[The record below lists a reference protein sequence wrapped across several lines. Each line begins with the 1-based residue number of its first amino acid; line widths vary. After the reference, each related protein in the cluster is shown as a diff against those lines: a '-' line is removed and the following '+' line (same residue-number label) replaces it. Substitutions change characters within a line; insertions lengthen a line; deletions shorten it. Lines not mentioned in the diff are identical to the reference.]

1 MRRRIERL
9 AFQGNRTSKSPNP
22 DAVHDLRVA
31 IRRADQALVTFKHYL
46 PRKVAKRIRKQ
57 LKAVLSSAGT
67 LRDLD
72 IAIEI
77 LSKNGQPGAAQLR
90 RAIRARRKTAER
102 ALLATLK
109 RLSLRTRVSR
119 WCVDL
124 RLETQRA
131 DIETELRTLAANTL
145 PRLAQRFFDTGHAAS
160 SQHSGDKLHE
170 FRIRAKKFRYTLEL
184 FLPLYGPKAEEWT
197 REIKSVQTILGAM
210 NDYRSVLAM
219 ATEFGCG
226 RKLKASLKRSERR
239 KIRQFRKEWT
249 EHFSNTAAQEW
260 MRMLRASR
268 GEHRIARKPMAAAT
282 EPAQDASRHAPD
294 VRRNSTFCY
303 RTETGSPQS

>member
-1 MRRRIERL
+1 MREGERIAAPEEQVRRRIERL

-31 IRRADQALVTFKHYL
+31 IRRADQALVTFKHHL

-72 IAIEI
+72 IAIEL
-77 LSKNGQPGAAQLR
+77 LSKNGQPGAAGLR
-90 RAIRARRKTAER
+90 RAIRVRRKTAER
-102 ALLATLK
+102 SLLTRLK

-119 WCVDL
+119 WCNDL
-124 RLETQRA
+124 RLDAQRA
-131 DIETELRTLAANTL
+131 DFEADLRTLATTTL
-145 PRLAQRFFDTGHAAS
+145 PRLAQRFFETGHAAS
-160 SQHSGDKLHE
+160 SEHSGEKLHE

-219 ATEFGCG
+219 AADFGCG

-239 KIRQFRKEWT
+239 KIRQFREEWT
-249 EHFSNTAAQEW
+249 EHFSHASAQEW
-260 MRMLRASR
+260 IRMLRAPR
-268 GEHRIARKPMAAAT
+268 GEHGIARKPIAVAT
-282 EPAQDASRHAPD
+282 EPVPDAVA
-294 VRRNSTFCY
+294 
-303 RTETGSPQS
+303 TGA